1 MVAFKYKLALCTHIP
16 RAEKQSSAAP
26 DTGLS
31 FYVCCGPH
39 PLVVGLG
46 RLCPARFS
54 FLRLA
59 NRLPIM
65 ICEPN
70 THMPR
75 VKGSGATCSAFSA
88 EPKCKGCINKRPCHR
103 RPANRLADCSCGYCG
118 NLSMQV
124 PVEVDKGEGQLEKPS
139 TRCSRR
145 QMKPN
150 VIVPPTITAEKGPTY
165 QTAAAQEAAR
175 RRRKKRQAR
184 YQNNKKSEG
193 TQPQYTSPVLG

>member
-1 MVAFKYKLALCTHIP
+1 
-16 RAEKQSSAAP
+16 
-26 DTGLS
+26 
-31 FYVCCGPH
+31 
-39 PLVVGLG
+39 
-46 RLCPARFS
+46 
-54 FLRLA
+54 
-59 NRLPIM
+59 
-65 ICEPN
+65 
-70 THMPR
+70 
-75 VKGSGATCSAFSA
+75 
-88 EPKCKGCINKRPCHR
+88 
-103 RPANRLADCSCGYCG
+103 
-118 NLSMQV
+118 MQV

-150 VIVPPTITAEKGPTY
+150 VIVTPTITAEKGPTY

>member
-1 MVAFKYKLALCTHIP
+1 MSGSDFVVAIS
-16 RAEKQSSAAP
+16 KQVA
-26 DTGLS
+26 TQL
-31 FYVCCGPH
+31 
-39 PLVVGLG
+39 
-46 RLCPARFS
+46 
-54 FLRLA
+54 
-59 NRLPIM
+59 

-88 EPKCKGCINKRPCHR
+88 EPKCKGCMNKRPCHR

-150 VIVPPTITAEKGPTY
+150 AIVNPTITAEKRPTY

-193 TQPQYTSPVLG
+193 TNRSIPALSLDKFICIFLFSFLVFLSFMGFLFQF